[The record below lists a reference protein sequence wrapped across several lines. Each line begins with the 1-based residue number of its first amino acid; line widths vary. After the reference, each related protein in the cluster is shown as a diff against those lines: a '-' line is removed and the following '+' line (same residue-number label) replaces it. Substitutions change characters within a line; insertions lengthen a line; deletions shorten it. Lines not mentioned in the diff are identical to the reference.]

1 MREYELVFMIRP
13 EVTDDEL
20 PGVVD
25 RVKQIVADCGGTIAR
40 LTSWGRRKLAYPI
53 ANALEATYML
63 AHLQLEPSTAL
74 KLEANLRLAD
84 DVLRHLL
91 VRSEGWG
98 QVTAIPSSGEESKES
113 SHGQSE

>member
-1 MREYELVFMIRP
+1 MRDYELVLIIRP
-13 EVTDDEL
+13 EVTDDDL
-20 PGVVD
+20 PGAVEK
-25 RVKQIVADCGGTIAR
+25 VKQIVADSGGSITE

-63 AHLQLEPSTAL
+63 ARLQLEPGTISQ
-74 KLEANLRLAD
+74 LEVNLQLAD

-91 VRSEGWG
+91 VRSEGG
-98 QVTAIPSSGEESKES
+98 DQVTAIPLSGEESEEN